1 MKGEK
6 DIFTSRTSLVVQW
19 LRLHAS
25 KAGDV
30 GSIPGCGIKIPH
42 DTVQPKKKKESTT
55 KVFPDLK

>member
-6 DIFTSRTSLVVQW
+6 GIFTSRTSLVVQW
-19 LRLHAS
+19 LRFHAS

-30 GSIPGCGIKIPH
+30 GSIPGCETKIPH
-42 DTVQPKKKKESTT
+42 DTVQPKKKKSTT